1 MLALEIP
8 ILLIFILIDIFRT
21 RDLSFKERLK
31 KRWLPYAIVAFVFFV
46 PRFINDHYFEEIH
59 GRKFGRPE
67 DEGNPEHHSI
77 DYDRCL
83 RNASLLTVG
92 FCEWISG
99 DYWKTV
105 ESECIDNQIFSGGL
119 CNVKLKEKYQSLAT
133 DEKKL
138 EYTKY
143 LLKQLEQK
151 QTEYVEE
158 SIVGVASKASYFSN
172 STLVSKYILGYS
184 FDRCYNENLYHMCRV
199 VYGSYRKIFQDVSD
213 RILEISVRNLQLL
226 TVRDS
231 PSRISKKREVSVVK
245 SINSFYTG
253 LRKNRTDHEIEEK
266 VKEIYK
272 NIDTDIPE
280 EVMFYYKKFLNDKKE
295 ESTGDKRDE

>member
-1 MLALEIP
+1 MIMLALEIP
-8 ILLIFILIDIFRT
+8 ILLIFLFIDLYRT
-21 RDLSFKERLK
+21 RNLSSKERLR
-31 KRWLPYAIVAFVFFV
+31 KRWLPYAIVVLVFFV
-46 PRFINDHYFEEIH
+46 PRLVNDHYFEEIH

-151 QTEYVEE
+151 QTDYSQE
-158 SIVGVASKASYFSN
+158 SIARVASNISYFSN
-172 STLVSKYILGYS
+172 SIEVSRYILDYS
-184 FDRCYNENLYHMCRV
+184 FDRCYRKKIYNMCLR
-199 VYGSYRKIFQDVSD
+199 VYGSYKIVYPEVRDLTLRIAVS
-213 RILEISVRNLQLL
+213 NLQLL
-226 TVRDS
+226 NT
-231 PSRISKKREVSVVK
+231 KKNIK
-245 SINSFYTG
+245 SFNSFYKR
-253 LRKNRTDHEIEEK
+253 LRKIVQI
-266 VKEIYK
+266 VK
-272 NIDTDIPE
+272 
-280 EVMFYYKKFLNDKKE
+280 
-295 ESTGDKRDE
+295 

>member
-1 MLALEIP
+1 MIMLALEIP
-8 ILLIFILIDIFRT
+8 ILLIFIFIDIFRT

-31 KRWLPYAIVAFVFFV
+31 KRWFPYALVFLVFFV
-46 PRFINDHYFEEIH
+46 PRFVNDHYFEEIH
-59 GRKFGRPE
+59 GRRFGRPE
-67 DEGNPEHHSI
+67 GEGNPEHHSI

-151 QTEYVEE
+151 QTDYSQE
-158 SIVGVASKASYFSN
+158 SIARVASNISYFSN
-172 STLVSKYILGYS
+172 SIEVSRYILNYS
-184 FDRCYNENLYHMCRV
+184 FDRCYRKKIYNMCLR
-199 VYGSYRKIFQDVSD
+199 VYGSYKIVYPEVRDLTLRIAVS
-213 RILEISVRNLQLL
+213 NLQLL
-226 TVRDS
+226 NT
-231 PSRISKKREVSVVK
+231 KKNIK
-245 SINSFYTG
+245 SFNSFYKR
-253 LRKNRTDHEIEEK
+253 LRENRTDREIEEK

-280 EVMFYYKKFLNDKKE
+280 EVMFYYKKFLNDK
-295 ESTGDKRDE
+295 

>member
-1 MLALEIP
+1 MIMLALEIP
-8 ILLIFILIDIFRT
+8 ILLIFLFIDLYRT
-21 RDLSFKERLK
+21 RNLSSKERLR
-31 KRWLPYAIVAFVFFV
+31 KRSLPYAIVVLVFFV

-67 DEGNPEHHSI
+67 DESNPEHHSI

-151 QTEYVEE
+151 QTDYSQE
-158 SIVGVASKASYFSN
+158 SIARVASNISYFSN
-172 STLVSKYILGYS
+172 SIEVSRYILNYS
-184 FDRCYNENLYHMCRV
+184 FDRCYRKKIYNMCLR
-199 VYGSYRKIFQDVSD
+199 VYGSYKIVYPEVRDLTLRIAVS
-213 RILEISVRNLQLL
+213 NLQLL
-226 TVRDS
+226 NT
-231 PSRISKKREVSVVK
+231 KKNIK
-245 SINSFYTG
+245 SFNSFYKR
-253 LRKNRTDHEIEEK
+253 LRENRTDREIEEK

-280 EVMFYYKKFLNDKKE
+280 EVMFYYKKFLNDK
-295 ESTGDKRDE
+295 

>member
-1 MLALEIP
+1 MIMLALEIP
-8 ILLIFILIDIFRT
+8 ILLIFLFIDLYRT
-21 RDLSFKERLK
+21 RNLSSKERLR
-31 KRWLPYAIVAFVFFV
+31 KRWLPYAIVVLVFFV
-46 PRFINDHYFEEIH
+46 PRLVNDHYFEEIH

-151 QTEYVEE
+151 QTDYSQE
-158 SIVGVASKASYFSN
+158 SIARVASNISYFSN
-172 STLVSKYILGYS
+172 SIEVSRYILDYS
-184 FDRCYNENLYHMCRV
+184 FDRCYRKKIYNMCLR
-199 VYGSYRKIFQDVSD
+199 VYGSYKIVYPEVRDLTLRIAVS
-213 RILEISVRNLQLL
+213 NLQLL
-226 TVRDS
+226 NT
-231 PSRISKKREVSVVK
+231 KKNIK
-245 SINSFYTG
+245 SFNSFYKR
-253 LRKNRTDHEIEEK
+253 LRENSTDREIEEK

-280 EVMFYYKKFLNDKKE
+280 EVMFYYKKFLNDK
-295 ESTGDKRDE
+295 

>member
-1 MLALEIP
+1 MIMLALEIP
-8 ILLIFILIDIFRT
+8 ILLIFLFIDLYRT
-21 RDLSFKERLK
+21 RNLSSKERLR
-31 KRWLPYAIVAFVFFV
+31 KRSLPYAIVVLVFFV

-59 GRKFGRPE
+59 GRKIGRPE
-67 DEGNPEHHSI
+67 GDGNPEHHSI

-119 CNVKLKEKYQSLAT
+119 CNVKLKEKYQTLAT

-151 QTEYVEE
+151 QTEYAHE
-158 SIVGVASKASYFSN
+158 SIARVTAKVSTFSN
-172 STLVSKYILGYS
+172 SIEVSSYILGYS
-184 FDRCYNENLYHMCRV
+184 FDRCYNDKLYHMCLRI
-199 VYGSYRKIFQDVSD
+199 YGSYKKVYPDVRDS
-213 RILEISVRNLQLL
+213 ILKVVVANLQLL
-226 TVRDS
+226 NS
-231 PSRISKKREVSVVK
+231 HENPGQISKKREAAVK
-245 SINSFYTG
+245 RTMNTFYQ
-253 LRKNRTDHEIEEK
+253 LSRKERTDPEIEERI
-266 VKEIYK
+266 KEIYE

-280 EVMFYYKKFLNDKKE
+280 EVMFYYKKFLN
-295 ESTGDKRDE
+295 

>member
-8 ILLIFILIDIFRT
+8 ILLIFIFIDIFRT

-31 KRWLPYAIVAFVFFV
+31 KRWFPYTLVFLVFFV
-46 PRFINDHYFEEIH
+46 PRIVNDHYFEEIH

-67 DEGNPEHHSI
+67 GEGNPEHHSI

-151 QTEYVEE
+151 QTEYARE
-158 SIVGVASKASYFSN
+158 SIVQVSDKALAFSKSVS
-172 STLVSKYILGYS
+172 VSKYLMKYS
-184 FDRCYNENLYHMCRV
+184 FDRCYNKNNYHMC
-199 VYGSYRKIFQDVSD
+199 
-213 RILEISVRNLQLL
+213 ILFYFAYKEVFPN
-226 TVRDS
+226 VRDS
-231 PSRISKKREVSVVK
+231 SLRLTVDSLKLFLAEKYPNQVSKQRKLNT
-245 SINSFYTG
+245 INSVYTEYLG
-253 LRKNRTDHEIEEK
+253 IKEKISNSEIEEK

-272 NIDTDIPE
+272 NIGTDIPE
-280 EVMFYYKKFLNDKKE
+280 EVMFYYKKFLNGKKE
-295 ESTGDKRDE
+295 ESTR

>member
-1 MLALEIP
+1 MIILALEIP
-8 ILLIFILIDIFRT
+8 ILLIFIFIDIFRT

-31 KRWLPYAIVAFVFFV
+31 KRWFPYALVFLVFFV
-46 PRFINDHYFEEIH
+46 PRFVNDHYFEEIH
-59 GRKFGRPE
+59 GRRFGRPE
-67 DEGNPEHHSI
+67 GEGNPEHHSI

-151 QTEYVEE
+151 QTDYSQE
-158 SIVGVASKASYFSN
+158 SIARVASNISYFSN
-172 STLVSKYILGYS
+172 SIEVSRYILNYS
-184 FDRCYNENLYHMCRV
+184 FDRCYRKKIYNMCLR
-199 VYGSYRKIFQDVSD
+199 VYGSYKIVYPEVRDLTLRIAVS
-213 RILEISVRNLQLL
+213 NLQLL
-226 TVRDS
+226 NT
-231 PSRISKKREVSVVK
+231 KKNIK
-245 SINSFYTG
+245 SFNSFYKR
-253 LRKNRTDHEIEEK
+253 LRENRTDREIEEK

-280 EVMFYYKKFLNDKKE
+280 EVMFYYKKFLNDK
-295 ESTGDKRDE
+295 

>member
-1 MLALEIP
+1 MIMLALEIP
-8 ILLIFILIDIFRT
+8 ILLIFLFIDLYRT
-21 RDLSFKERLK
+21 RNLSSKERLR
-31 KRWLPYAIVAFVFFV
+31 KRSLPYAIVVLVFFV

-67 DEGNPEHHSI
+67 DESNPEHHSI

-119 CNVKLKEKYQSLAT
+119 CNVKLKEKYQTLAT

-151 QTEYVEE
+151 QTEYAHE

-172 STLVSKYILGYS
+172 STLVSRYILNYS
-184 FDRCYNENLYHMCRV
+184 FDRCYRKKNYNMCLV
-199 VYGSYRKIFQDVSD
+199 VYGSYKKVFRDVRD
-213 RILEISVRNLQLL
+213 RILEVAVSNLQLL
-226 TVRDS
+226 SVRDN
-231 PSRISKKREVSVVK
+231 PSRTSQKREANVVE
-245 SINSFYTG
+245 SINSFYTA
-253 LRKNRTDHEIEEK
+253 LRRNRTDAEIEERI
-266 VKEIYK
+266 KEIYE
-272 NIDTDIPE
+272 NIDTVIPE
-280 EVMFYYKKFLNDKKE
+280 EVMFYYKKFLN
-295 ESTGDKRDE
+295 